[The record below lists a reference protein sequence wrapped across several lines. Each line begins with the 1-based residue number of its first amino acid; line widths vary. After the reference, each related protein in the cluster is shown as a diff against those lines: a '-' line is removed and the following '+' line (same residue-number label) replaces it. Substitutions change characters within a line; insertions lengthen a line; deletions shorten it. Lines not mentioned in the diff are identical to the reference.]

1 MGDEIRVT
9 GETEEFYGKFEVA
22 IDAKISVPCYNLA
35 TARSI
40 LRELKNKK
48 RKR

>member
-1 MGDEIRVT
+1 MIYPHIRCSSR
-9 GETEEFYGKFEVA
+9 FYGKFEVA

-48 RKR
+48 RQER